1 MNEKTFKSGRLARL
15 TTFGKLVAK
24 TSGKLSVDLGLGA
37 IEQFQKKKDEIKQ
50 LQRRIEIAKEVVSGM
65 GEMKGGLMKLGQMI
79 SITEDLVL
87 PPEIADIFK
96 SLQKNAPPMSSADRE
111 SVFLEAF
118 GKPAEEVFAKFDP
131 NPMAQASIGQV
142 HRAVLKSGEK
152 VVVKVQYPQIKK
164 AVATDL
170 KGLDSLDGLL
180 GKLFPSKPNLDS
192 TIAELKETLISECD
206 YRLEQKNMEYAKKT
220 LAKEF
225 PQILIPEVYPECST
239 ETVLTME
246 EMKGMSFDETL
257 NASQAERNE
266 WGQILF
272 DANMY
277 GLYEN
282 LFLHTDPQ
290 NGNYLFTPG
299 KIILL
304 DFGSCRFFPEEFVR
318 DYTLLL
324 RSLENRS
331 FEDYRAWMK
340 RMGYFTDEDG
350 DDIIREHYTM
360 IGELYWPH
368 TEAGVF
374 ALQSQNPFEQARS
387 FIKKVSI
394 KGRKAPRPE
403 FILLDRSNIGLYT
416 KLKAWR
422 SEIDWISARDRYR
435 LSRNF

>member
-24 TSGKLSVDLGLGA
+24 TGGKLGVDLGLEA
-37 IEQFQKKKDEIKQ
+37 LEQFQKKKDEVKQ

-87 PPEIADIFK
+87 PPEIAEIFK
-96 SLQKNAPPMSSADRE
+96 SLQKNAPPMSNADRE
-111 SVFLEAF
+111 SVFLESF
-118 GKPAEEVFAKFDP
+118 GKPAEEVFAKFDIK
-131 NPMAQASIGQV
+131 PMAQASIGQV
-142 HRAVLKSGEK
+142 HRAVLKTGEE

-170 KGLDSLDGLL
+170 KGLDSLDTLL

-192 TIAELKETLISECD
+192 TIEELKETLISECD
-206 YRLEQKNMEYAKKT
+206 YLLEQKNMEYAKKT
-220 LAKEF
+220 LAAEF
-225 PQILIPEVYPECST
+225 PQILIPEVYPDYST
-239 ETVLTME
+239 ESILTME

-257 NASQAERNE
+257 KAPQAERNE
-266 WGQILF
+266 WGQILY

-277 GLYEN
+277 GLYKN

-290 NGNYLFTPG
+290 NGNYLFKPG

-318 DYTLLL
+318 EYALLL
-324 RSLENRS
+324 RSLEDRS
-331 FEDYRAWMK
+331 FRDYSNWMMS
-340 RMGYFTDEDG
+340 MGYFTLDDG
-350 DDIIREHYTM
+350 EEILREHYQM
-360 IGELYWPH
+360 IGELYWPY

-374 ALQSQNPFEQARS
+374 ALKSQNPFEQARG
-387 FIKKVSI
+387 FIKKVSL

-403 FILLDRSNIGLYT
+403 FILLDRSNLGLYT
-416 KLKAWR
+416 KLKSWR
-422 SEIDWISARDRYR
+422 SEIDWISSRDRYR
-435 LSRNF
+435 LSRGF